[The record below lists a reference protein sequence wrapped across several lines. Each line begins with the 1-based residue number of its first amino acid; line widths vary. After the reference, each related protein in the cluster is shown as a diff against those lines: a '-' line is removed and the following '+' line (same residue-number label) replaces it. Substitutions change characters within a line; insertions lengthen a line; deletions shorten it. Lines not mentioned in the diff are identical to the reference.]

1 MAYQPPSMGVDGP
14 STTWPACGGAVPAA
28 PAGLPAVEAASAG
41 EGEAGW
47 GTRGVRS
54 VVPPG
59 QDGRLGGMIVDVDPA
74 AARARPPANGWTP
87 RVAAAAVGL
96 ERISM
101 LRGRRWGSPGLE
113 RTAFATGERRAA
125 SPFTGRRAGSR
136 RRAGGAA

>member
-28 PAGLPAVEAASAG
+28 PAGLPAVKAASAG
-41 EGEAGW
+41 EGEAEW

-74 AARARPPANGWTP
+74 AARGRPPAASRPP
-87 RVAAAAVGL
+87 RVAAASVGL
-96 ERISM
+96 EGISV
-101 LRGRRWGSPGLE
+101 LRGRRWRSPGRE
-113 RTAFATGERRAA
+113 
-125 SPFTGRRAGSR
+125 
-136 RRAGGAA
+136 